1 MRSGESLNLRRNRQA
16 FNIRE
21 LRRQARRRLP
31 RPVFDLIEEGSGDEV
46 TLRANERAWDG
57 VRFRPR
63 SFVDV
68 ASRDSSVSV
77 FGQRI
82 SMPLMLAPTGAGR
95 VTHPGAEIAVARAAA
110 RANTIYVQSTVTS
123 YSLEDVARSTAAPLW
138 FQLYLPSD
146 RDVAS
151 NVIERVQ
158 RAGYK
163 VLMLTVDTPVFGNRE
178 RSIRNRVTIP
188 FRVSPS
194 LIAHGALRPRWSA
207 QFLVSTISTRFGDG
221 PARRLSLRGT
231 EATILS
237 ALSAVSWDDLAF
249 VRSAWKGP
257 LVVKGVMRPDEC
269 DVMVDH
275 GVDGIV
281 VSNHGGRQLDG
292 SPGTL
297 EVLPAVVDA
306 VRGRVDVFIDGGIR
320 RGAHVL
326 KAMALG
332 AKGCFVGRPY
342 LYGLAVGGE
351 HGVLTALEILRR
363 EIDEGMALLGCRTIQ
378 DIDADLVSTPAVGS
392 DMAAGQREEVRP

>member
-1 MRSGESLNLRRNRQA
+1 M
-16 FNIRE
+16 
-21 LRRQARRRLP
+21 
-31 RPVFDLIEEGSGDEV
+31 

-57 VRFRPR
+57 VSFRPR

-95 VTHPGAEIAVARAAA
+95 VAHPGAEIAVARAAA

-123 YSLEDVARSTAAPLW
+123 YSLEDVARSTAGPLW
-138 FQLYLPSD
+138 FQLYLPFD

-151 NVIERVQ
+151 DVIERVQ

-194 LIAHGALRPRWSA
+194 LVAHGALRPRWSA
-207 QFLVSTISTRFGDG
+207 QFLSSTISSRFGDR
-221 PARRLSLRGT
+221 PVRRLSLRGT

-269 DVMVDH
+269 DMIIDH

-292 SPGTL
+292 LPGTL
-297 EVLPAVVDA
+297 EVLPSVVDA
-306 VRGRVDVFIDGGIR
+306 IRGRVDVFIDGGIR

-326 KAMALG
+326 KAIALG
-332 AKGCFVGRPY
+332 AKACFVGRPY
-342 LYGLAVGGE
+342 LYGLAAGGE
-351 HGVLTALEILRR
+351 HGVLTTLEIFRR
-363 EIDEGMALLGCRTIQ
+363 EIDQGMALLGCRTIQ
-378 DIDADLVSTPAVGS
+378 DIDADLVATPAVGS
-392 DMAAGQREEVRP
+392 DMTAGQRDEVPP

>member
-1 MRSGESLNLRRNRQA
+1 MSLILRRNRRA
-16 FNIRE
+16 FNINE
-21 LRRQARRRLP
+21 LRERARRRLP

-46 TLRANERAWDG
+46 TLRANQRAWNE
-57 VRFRPR
+57 VSFRPR

-77 FGQRI
+77 FGERI

-95 VTHPGAEIAVARAAA
+95 VAHPRAEIAVARAAA
-110 RANTIYVQSTVTS
+110 RADTIYAQSTVTS
-123 YSLEDVARSTAAPLW
+123 YSLEDVAQSTAGPLW
-138 FQLYLPSD
+138 FQLYLPVD
-146 RDVAS
+146 RDIALDM
-151 NVIERVQ
+151 IARIQ

-194 LIAHGALRPRWSA
+194 LVAHGVLRPRWSA
-207 QFLVSTISTRFGDG
+207 QFLSSTVSSRFGDG
-221 PARRLSLRGT
+221 PTRQLSLRGT

-257 LVVKGVMRPDEC
+257 LVVKGLMRSEEC
-269 DVMVDH
+269 DMVIDH
-275 GVDGIV
+275 GVNGIV

-297 EVLPAVVDA
+297 EVLPSVVNA

-326 KAMALG
+326 KALALG
-332 AKGCFVGRPY
+332 ARACFVGRPY
-342 LYGLAVGGE
+342 LYGLAVDGE
-351 HGVLTALEILRR
+351 QGVVAALEIFRR
-363 EIDEGMALLGCRTIQ
+363 EIDQAMALLGCRTTQ
-378 DIDADLVSTPAVGS
+378 EIDADLVATSFSGSTVTYRHS
-392 DMAAGQREEVRP
+392 EEARP